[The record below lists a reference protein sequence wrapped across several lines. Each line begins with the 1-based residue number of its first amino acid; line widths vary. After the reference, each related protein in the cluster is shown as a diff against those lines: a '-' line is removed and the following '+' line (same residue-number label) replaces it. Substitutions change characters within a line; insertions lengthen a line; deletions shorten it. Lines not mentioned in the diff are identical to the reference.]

1 MSCNEMSLSATI
13 RVKTNY

>member
-1 MSCNEMSLSATI
+1 MSLSATI